1 MRCRSCNHRHFRF
14 SLWSVASTVGI
25 ALLIGLAFGIAYA
38 ALSHVVPA
46 TLTSVIE
53 PN

>member
-1 MRCRSCNHRHFRF
+1 
-14 SLWSVASTVGI
+14 VASTVGI
-25 ALLIGLAFGIAYA
+25 ALLVGLAVGIAYA

-46 TLTSVIE
+46 TITSVIA